1 MPSILLQPVRTVVLV
16 CMVALAGCRTEVPAQ
31 APPGSDWD
39 EYVRGFL
46 DSYFHNNPTF
56 AVALGRHEFDGRL
69 PDWSEKG
76 LEAWKSRLH
85 FVRNIVSTFP
95 LAASDTARR
104 FEREYLLSRIDRDLF
119 WLDRADWPHRNPE
132 YYSGTLDPNVYLTRE
147 YAPLA
152 DRMRAFTRYATNLPG
167 ALEQMRANLHTPMPR
182 AYAQIAIGRFGGL
195 ASYLKDD
202 VPKVFASVGD
212 SGVRQGFESANARA
226 VAALEK
232 TAAWFTAQEK
242 QGTDAYALGPEL
254 FSEMLRMTEG
264 IDEPLDSLEAR
275 GRRDMD
281 RNLAALREA
290 CGKFAPGASVAACVA
305 RMNAHKSSL
314 PPVETARH
322 QLDTLEAFVR
332 SKDLVSVPGMER
344 ARVEMSP
351 PYQRFNFA
359 YIDTPGPFEK
369 GLPATYYIAPADPS
383 WPKAEQDEYIPGV
396 ANLLFASVHEVWPG
410 HFLQFMHSKRV
421 HSTIGRVFED
431 YAFAEGWA
439 HYAEEMMWEAGL
451 GNGDPEVH
459 IGELA
464 NALLRDARYLS
475 AIGLHTRGMTIAE
488 SEKLFLE
495 KAYNNPGNARQQAL
509 RGTYDP
515 GYLNYTLGKLMIRK
529 LRDDWTSTRGGRKA
543 WREFHDRFLSF
554 GDPPIPLVRKAMLG
568 DDRGV
573 L

>member
-1 MPSILLQPVRTVVLV
+1 MTSIFVGQVRAVVLV
-16 CMVALAGCRTEVPAQ
+16 CFIGLAGCRTEAPAPS
-31 APPGSDWD
+31 PPGSDWD

-46 DSYFHNNPTF
+46 DSYFHNNPVF
-56 AVALGRHEFDGRL
+56 AATLGRHEFDGRL
-69 PDWSEKG
+69 PDWSERG
-76 LEAWKSRLH
+76 LEAWKAKLH
-85 FVRNIVSTFP
+85 IVRNIVNSFP
-95 LAASDTARR
+95 LAAPDTARR
-104 FEREYLLSRIDRDLF
+104 FEREYLLARIDRDLF
-119 WLDRADWPHRNPE
+119 WLERADWPHRNPE
-132 YYSGTLDPNVYLTRE
+132 YYTGNLDPNVYLTRE

-152 DRMRAFTRYATNLPG
+152 DRMRAFTSYATNLPA
-167 ALEQMRANLHTPMPR
+167 ALDQMRANLRTPMPR

-195 ASYLKDD
+195 ASYLKDN
-202 VPKVFASVGD
+202 VPRVFVSVGD
-212 SGVRQGFESANARA
+212 SGLRRRFESANAKA
-226 VAALEK
+226 VAALER
-232 TAAWFTAQEK
+232 TTGWLTEQEER
-242 QGTDAYALGPEL
+242 GTDAYALGPEL

-275 GRRDMD
+275 GRQDME

-290 CGKFAPGASVAACVA
+290 CAKFAPGASVAACMG

-314 PPVETARH
+314 PPVETARR

-332 SKDLVSVPGMER
+332 SKDLVSVPGTER
-344 ARVEMSP
+344 ALVEMSP
-351 PYQRFNFA
+351 PYQRFNLA
-359 YIDTPGPFEK
+359 YIDIPGTFDK
-369 GLPATYYIAPADPS
+369 GLPSTYYIAPPDPS
-383 WPKAEQDEYIPGV
+383 WSKAEQDEYIPGV

-410 HFLQFMHSKRV
+410 HFLHFMHSKRV
-421 HSTIGRVFED
+421 HSTIGRVFVD
-431 YAFAEGWA
+431 NAYAEGWA

-488 SEKLFLE
+488 SEKLFLQ
-495 KAYNNPGNARQQAL
+495 KAYSNPGNARQQAL

-529 LRDDWTSTRGGRKA
+529 LRDDWTSTRGGRNA
-543 WREFHDRFLSF
+543 WREFHDRFLSY
-554 GDPPIPLVRKAMLG
+554 GGPPIPLVRKAMLG
-568 DDRGV
+568 SDRGV